1 MSSHIFKAFMKEVD
15 QLDEE
20 QLEELEELQFNIF
33 NSDINLLSAH
43 ILLEAFYRG
52 EKILTLG
59 NFIKGSYWKID
70 EISDEARDTGDFAST
85 QDLVLSQVI
94 HTIQNLELG
103 KIKKIS
109 VVGLN
114 ELLETVVKDA
124 MQAKVEKDEL
134 DDIVGYY
141 CAVIDNVHKLKTLS
155 EKHIENM
162 VESGR
167 VDHQEWRDYFDRVD
181 LTVDNYYRHLE
192 SVVSLGASFIEIEIE
207 FSDKGMR
214 QLEEAMDDYLFSF
227 AEDDLIDKK
236 PNYREKRFYFSKQLE
251 NFVVYINNFPVVNGY
266 ANIPFEALSE
276 NGFEFVKVVS
286 VLERR
291 KKLKVRNWGD
301 EDLWNI
307 KFHQIPITIHS
318 LASLDQG
325 QDTLDATENLKLD
338 LSFSEEKGI
347 LAIGKEQAFFRKN
360 TIQYHL
366 VRIMFENPLE
376 IGKEWFY
383 SEIGEKYDQA
393 EDFDDKKFANA
404 AYQTKLKIIRDT
416 GIKDFFTITKESV
429 TINPKYLK

>member
-1 MSSHIFKAFMKEVD
+1 MDEEEYH
-15 QLDEE
+15 LDEE
-20 QLEELEELQFNIF
+20 ELRELQFNIF
-33 NSDINLLSAH
+33 NSDINLLSVH

-52 EKILTLG
+52 ENILTLG
-59 NFIKGSYWKID
+59 NFIKGNYWKID

-109 VVGLN
+109 VVALG

-124 MQAKVEKDEL
+124 MQAKPEKDEL
-134 DDIVGYY
+134 DDMAGYY
-141 CAVIDNVHKLKTLS
+141 CMVIDNIHKLKKLS
-155 EKHIENM
+155 EDRKEEYFKNNEIDGK
-162 VESGR
+162 S
-167 VDHQEWRDYFDRVD
+167 WRDYHDRID

-192 SVVSLGASFIEIEIE
+192 AIVSLGAPFIEIEIE

-214 QLEEAMDDYLFSF
+214 RLEEAMDDYLFSF

-236 PNYREKRFYFSKQLE
+236 PNYREKRFCFSKQLE
-251 NFVVYINNFPVVNGY
+251 NFVAYINNFPVVNGY

-291 KKLKVRNWGD
+291 KRLKVRNWGD

-307 KFHQIPITIHS
+307 KFHQTPIIIHS
-318 LASLDQG
+318 LASLDQE
-325 QDTLDATENLKLD
+325 QDIWDVTENLKSD
-338 LSFSEEKGI
+338 LSFSKEKGV
-347 LAIGKEQAFFRKN
+347 LTIGNKQAYFRKD
-360 TIQYHL
+360 TVQYHL
-366 VRIMFENPLE
+366 IRIIFEDPSE
-376 IGKEWFY
+376 IGKEWFF

-404 AYQTKLKIIRDT
+404 SYQAKLRINRDA
-416 GIKDFFTITKESV
+416 GIKDFFIITKQSV